1 MENKDWIGLAVAVG
15 SAGVVWFSLGRQGV
29 GSISWPVNR
38 ERTAGW
44 LGRALEGLRG
54 WKAWGPGWLGGAF
67 KRVND
72 SPGPG

>member
-29 GSISWPVNR
+29 GSISWLVNR

-44 LGRALEGLRG
+44 LGRVLEGLR
-54 WKAWGPGWLGGAF
+54 
-67 KRVND
+67 
-72 SPGPG
+72 